1 MKTWLWKG
9 VLGAAVALA
18 ALMRNVLKAG
28 MLASI
33 TAAATFWIAP
43 PAAAQGVSQIV
54 LSCSAPNPVASDP
67 NGCRNSELA
76 GPPDGT
82 PPIIV
87 GTTLFIFGGFWV
99 WCQSP
104 NGGTPYGPDCNGAVY
119 VEEVDLVS
127 KAANYEPTSIS
138 GNSSSGGPTGLQVEF
153 KSSDGDL
160 SCTLGVPTSPT
171 TGMTNT
177 LSGFCDGVPISFRH
191 VVVQVTGP

>member
-54 LSCSAPNPVASDP
+54 LSCSDSAPQALDP
-67 NGCRNSELA
+67 NGCDNTTPA
-76 GPPDGT
+76 GPITNGS
-82 PPIIV
+82 
-87 GTTLFIFGGFWV
+87 TLFFFGGFWV

-104 NGGTPYGPDCNGAVY
+104 TGGTPYGPDCHGAVY
-119 VEEVDLVS
+119 VEEVGPP
-127 KAANYEPTSIS
+127 ANRYEQTPIS
-138 GNSSSGGPTGLQVEF
+138 GSSSLGGTTGLQVTF
-153 KSSDGDL
+153 TTSDGDL
-160 SCTLGVPTSPT
+160 TCILSVPASPTSGP
-171 TGMTNT
+171 TNT
-177 LSGFCDGVPISFRH
+177 VSGHCNGTLITFSK
-191 VVVQVTGP
+191 VVVQVTGL